1 MNEYNYDY
9 TDMATNMMT
18 GSYQNMFPD
27 YLNSMPNVNNS
38 INNYAN
44 NMPNMNNIPA
54 NNMANMNN
62 VPANNP
68 NSSKDYMKDNDNN
81 KILDPYSG
89 FVRGNMFDNLYDKYK
104 NYKPCDINPSNEREA
119 LLEQWQQYNFALID
133 LGLYLDVYPNDTN
146 ALNLYKK
153 YLDISNKTLKKYESM
168 YGPLCTDSEYAAS
181 NKWNWDNSPWPWEG
195 K

>member
-27 YLNSMPNVNNS
+27 YLNTIPNVNNS

-44 NMPNMNNIPA
+44 NMANMNNIPA
-54 NNMANMNN
+54 NKMNN
-62 VPANNP
+62 
-68 NSSKDYMKDNDNN
+68 STGYMKDNDNN
-81 KILDPYSG
+81 KILEPYSG

-104 NYKPCDINPSNEREA
+104 NYKPRDINPSNEQEA
-119 LLEQWQQYNFALID
+119 LLEQWQQYNFALVD
-133 LGLYLDVYPNDTN
+133 LGLYLDVYPNDTK

-168 YGPLCTDSEYAAS
+168 YGPLCTDSEYVAG

>member
-9 TDMATNMMT
+9 TDMATNIMT

-27 YLNSMPNVNNS
+27 YLNTMPNVNNS

-44 NMPNMNNIPA
+44 NMPNMNNIPV
-54 NNMANMNN
+54 NKMNN
-62 VPANNP
+62 
-68 NSSKDYMKDNDNN
+68 STGYIKDNDNN
-81 KILDPYSG
+81 KILEPYNG

-104 NYKPCDINPSNEREA
+104 NYKPRDINPNSEKEA
-119 LLEQWQQYNFALID
+119 LLEQWQQYNFALVD
-133 LGLYLDVYPNDTN
+133 LGLYLDVYPNDDK
-146 ALNLYKK
+146 ALKLYKK

-168 YGPLCTDSEYAAS
+168 YGPLCTDSEYIIDK
-181 NKWNWDNSPWPWEG
+181 KWNWDNSPWPWEG

>member
-27 YLNSMPNVNNS
+27 YLNTMPNVNNS

-104 NYKPCDINPSNEREA
+104 NYKPRDINPSNEREA
-119 LLEQWQQYNFALID
+119 LLGQWQQYNFALID

-153 YLDISNKTLKKYESM
+153 YLDISNKTLIKV
-168 YGPLCTDSEYAAS
+168 LLV
-181 NKWNWDNSPWPWEG
+181 
-195 K
+195 